1 MLNIKDKVA
10 IVGCSNAQLKTAK
23 PNIDKL
29 VEVLKSMGL
38 QPVCSDYIYEK
49 YSVFSGTGKERA

>member
-29 VEVLKSMGL
+29 VEVLKSM
-38 QPVCSDYIYEK
+38 VSIFENCRIMI
-49 YSVFSGTGKERA
+49 